1 VKKNGLS
8 AREKIRRRKDLTEVY
23 QSGKS
28 ILSSDKNVKVYYLVE
43 NVEQPGV
50 KFAVT
55 VSKKLGGAVWRN
67 RIKRI
72 LREAYRLSKHKL
84 IEMCEVKKREI
95 KLVLSPYKL
104 NQREHKDLKL
114 KDVEHCVI
122 EIIDKITQRM

>member
-1 VKKNGLS
+1 MKKYGLS

-28 ILSSDKNVKVYYLVE
+28 ILSSDKNVKANYLVE

-67 RIKRI
+67 RVKRV
-72 LREAYRLSKHKL
+72 LREAYRLSKYKL
-84 IEMCEVKKREI
+84 IEVCEAKKKEI

-104 NQREHKDLKL
+104 NQREHKALKL
-114 KDVEHCVI
+114 RDVELSVI